1 MEREKDKINE
11 TEIFDDVQQ
20 GVEQNSNRSRIKA
33 AALTQMAEKV
43 KRLNDTNEGFQYFR
57 IRT

>member
-1 MEREKDKINE
+1 MEREKDKIDE

-20 GVEQNSNRSRIKA
+20 GVEQNSNRSWIKA
-33 AALTQMAEKV
+33 AASTQMAEEV

>member
-1 MEREKDKINE
+1 MEREKDKIDE
-11 TEIFDDVQQ
+11 TETFDDVQQ

-33 AALTQMAEKV
+33 AAPTQMAEEV

>member
-1 MEREKDKINE
+1 MEREKDKIDE

-33 AALTQMAEKV
+33 AASTQMAEEV

>member
-1 MEREKDKINE
+1 MEREKDKIDE
-11 TEIFDDVQQ
+11 TKIFDDVQQ

-33 AALTQMAEKV
+33 AASTQMAEEV

>member
-33 AALTQMAEKV
+33 AALTRMAEKV

>member
-33 AALTQMAEKV
+33 AALIQMAEKV

>member
-1 MEREKDKINE
+1 MEREKDKIDE

-33 AALTQMAEKV
+33 VASTQMAEEV